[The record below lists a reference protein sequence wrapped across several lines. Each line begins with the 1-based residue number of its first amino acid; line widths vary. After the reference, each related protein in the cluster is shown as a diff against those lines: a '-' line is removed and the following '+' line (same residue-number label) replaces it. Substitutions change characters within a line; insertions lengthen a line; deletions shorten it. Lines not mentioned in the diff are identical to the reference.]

1 MKKEP
6 NLTLKTIATRLGVST
21 STVSRVLSG
30 KGAEYR
36 ISEQTSK
43 KIYQL
48 VEELNFTP
56 NILARSLR
64 LKKTNTIGLII
75 PDISN
80 PFFASIAKS
89 VEREARKF
97 GYSIILCDTEETTDL
112 EIRALQILRNRKVDG
127 LIILPVGQNSSHLK
141 KISNRELPIVIVDR
155 YFNGLNIPYVGS
167 DNYQGAKEAVKYL
180 IENGHH
186 RIACIQGLRHTTPGD
201 DRVKGYIDAHKETK
215 CPIDHSLIVG
225 DNFGEQN
232 GYIETKLL
240 LKRKPYPSALFAL
253 SNLIS
258 MGALRA
264 VKEEGLNVPEDISI
278 ISFDDQP
285 YSGFLAT
292 PMTTVAQQNSE
303 MGKIAVKLL
312 FDQMTTKESIENHS
326 VILPTTLIIRKSVQR
341 QVNNYRDK
349 YTKVINSTEI
359 VTKE

>member
-1 MKKEP
+1 M
-6 NLTLKTIATRLGVST
+6 KTIATRLGVSP

-36 ISEQTSK
+36 ISEQTIK

-97 GYSIILCDTEETTDL
+97 GYSIILCDTEESTDL
-112 EIRALQILRNRKVDG
+112 EIKAFQILRNRKVDG
-127 LIILPVGQNSSHLK
+127 LIILPVGQNFSHLK
-141 KISNRELPIVIVDR
+141 KNGNRELPTVIVDR

-180 IENGHH
+180 IENGHR
-186 RIACIQGLRHTTPGD
+186 RIACIQGLRHTSPCE
-201 DRVKGYIDAHKETK
+201 DRVRGYIDAHNETK

-240 LKRKPYPSALFAL
+240 LKRKPCPTALFTL

-258 MGALRA
+258 LGALRA
-264 VKEEGLNVPEDISI
+264 VREEGLNVPDDISI

-285 YSGFLAT
+285 YSDFLAT

-326 VILPTTLIIRKSVQR
+326 VILPTTLVLRKSVHK
-341 QVNNYRDK
+341 QVNNYQDQSA
-349 YTKVINSTEI
+349 KVINLNE
-359 VTKE
+359 VAVRK